1 MKVRRFTI
9 LSVYSMY
16 RMQATQNS
24 KFNCSS
30 VPVRRSRSDSSKG
43 KKQLE
48 SSKSS
53 PIALFIIYEEY
64 TRFLVHPVHSTCSL
78 KTPPTAIRNDFS
90 CGMRSR
96 GDNSDNDSNNS
107 NNSNNVF
114 MSIPRESGG
123 SRLLD
128 LVKARRGER
137 DARIRRSALSRI
149 GNRDVGWGWKKLK
162 ERNKEILHIWLKLQ
176 IRRRHLR
183 KIKCTLLKRRTVNN
197 ARE

>member
-1 MKVRRFTI
+1 MKVRSFTI
-9 LSVYSMY
+9 LSVYSMC

-30 VPVRRSRSDSSKG
+30 VPVRRSRSDSSNG

-48 SSKSS
+48 SPKSS

-64 TRFLVHPVHSTCSL
+64 NDFWYTQYTRTCSL
-78 KTPPTAIRNDFS
+78 KTPPIAIRHDFS

-149 GNRDVGWGWKKLK
+149 GNRDVGWGWKKSK
-162 ERNKEILHIWLKLQ
+162 ERNKEVFHVWLKLQ
-176 IRRRHLR
+176 IRRKHLR